1 MQIELILLTI
11 STLFFVSI
19 LADKAGYRFGVPALL
34 LFLAVGMAFG
44 SDGLGI
50 TFNDIDAAQAIGSVA
65 LCVILFSGG
74 MDTKLSEIKPVAM
87 QGVILATVGVL
98 LTALITGFAIFWI
111 LGKTYASASV
121 GILTAMLMAATMS
134 STDSASV
141 FSILRSKG
149 LNLKNNLRPMLE
161 LESGSND
168 PMAYVLTIT
177 LISIINADTTPSIWL
192 AIGTIIMQL
201 LIGTAMGY
209 ILGKALLWI
218 INKIDIN

>member
-65 LCVILFSGG
+65 LCIILFSGG
-74 MDTKLSEIKPVAM
+74 MDTKLSEIKPIAI
-87 QGVILATVGVL
+87 QGVVLATVGVV

-111 LGKTYASASV
+111 LGKTCASASV

-141 FSILRSKG
+141 FSILRSKSAVLG
-149 LNLKNNLRPMLE
+149 RIEMPCTYLSNLP
-161 LESGSND
+161 
-168 PMAYVLTIT
+168 
-177 LISIINADTTPSIWL
+177 
-192 AIGTIIMQL
+192 
-201 LIGTAMGY
+201 
-209 ILGKALLWI
+209 
-218 INKIDIN
+218 

>member
-50 TFNDIDAAQAIGSVA
+50 TFNDVYAAQAIGSVA

-98 LTALITGFAIFWI
+98 LTALITGFAIF
-111 LGKTYASASV
+111 
-121 GILTAMLMAATMS
+121 
-134 STDSASV
+134 
-141 FSILRSKG
+141 
-149 LNLKNNLRPMLE
+149 
-161 LESGSND
+161 
-168 PMAYVLTIT
+168 
-177 LISIINADTTPSIWL
+177 
-192 AIGTIIMQL
+192 
-201 LIGTAMGY
+201 
-209 ILGKALLWI
+209 
-218 INKIDIN
+218 